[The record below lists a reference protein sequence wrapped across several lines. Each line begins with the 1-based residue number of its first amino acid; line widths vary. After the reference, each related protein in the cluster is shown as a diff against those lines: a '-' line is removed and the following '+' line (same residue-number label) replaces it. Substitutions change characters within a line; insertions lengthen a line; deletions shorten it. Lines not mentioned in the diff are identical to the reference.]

1 MTPVE
6 EVDVAA
12 VRYRPQTV
20 QAPHLAGLSLRAFIW
35 LMESPLL
42 GTLVTSLLKR
52 RNNMPQMLQQT
63 LIPERPMYYPEYP
76 PQQGTV
82 LPSFRRLSLSL
93 VSIDYLFI
101 QRIKRNTFFLKKMI
115 LLAARNRSE
124 PEPGVVRLA
133 DEDGH
138 PVERVRE
145 ALRCLP
151 PYDPS
156 ARWSAEEK
164 VPFLYWTIRDFAHAY
179 RSGITTPSAVSSHLD
194 CLLLNTIMKCSF
206 PPVFSRRSKKKKSS

>member
-1 MTPVE
+1 MGGSSSAPRAMTPVE

-82 LPSFRRLSLSL
+82 LPSSSSSPSSSLSLSYPL
-93 VSIDYLFI
+93 IIYLFSAS
-101 QRIKRNTFFLKKMI
+101 KGTLFF
-115 LLAARNRSE
+115 
-124 PEPGVVRLA
+124 
-133 DEDGH
+133 
-138 PVERVRE
+138 
-145 ALRCLP
+145 
-151 PYDPS
+151 
-156 ARWSAEEK
+156 
-164 VPFLYWTIRDFAHAY
+164 
-179 RSGITTPSAVSSHLD
+179 
-194 CLLLNTIMKCSF
+194 
-206 PPVFSRRSKKKKSS
+206 